1 MNKKT
6 ISVLICFAMCMGT
19 LQGVPLEKVSAANDK
34 TISLGQG
41 VGTNKDKTLNTS
53 VKEDTTGIVAKYNFD
68 NANGSKLLDVSGNG
82 NDATLVGGAKLIP
95 GKNGNSVELNGD
107 DGYVQLPDEIVKGL
121 TDFTITTWV
130 YMESSQGYQRIFDFG
145 NDTTTNMFLT
155 SSGGNAGAKGLAFC
169 ITTGGS
175 SKEEKIQKGTELE
188 SGKWVHVA
196 LVVSGNTGTLY
207 ENGKKVGENTNM
219 TLNPSKLGVTTKN
232 YIGKSQY
239 GDPNFHGQVDD
250 FCIYNRALSG
260 TEIAGM
266 LQLSDKD
273 IVEGD
278 KASINIGNTAASDLV
293 LPTTGPSGSNISW
306 KSDNENVISNT
317 GKVTPPLSGQPDIK
331 VKLIATITKGS
342 ESATREFNVIVK
354 GSLPDEECVKKD
366 KEAIY
371 IGNIFTIDSDLKL
384 PVTGANG
391 STITWE
397 SKNTSVIT
405 NDGKVTRPEAGSG
418 NVNVVLMATIS
429 KGSVKDTREFDAT
442 VVQKAKES
450 KIISI
455 PEIDLETSLGTA
467 PELPIVVTVTKDD
480 KSVGLAN
487 VTWDNIDASKYAAA
501 GSFKVEGTVEGTT
514 IKAVA
519 NVRVSPFT
527 IKTKFNMEKL
537 QPSKMLTASVK
548 ATNADVNSK
557 QVLVI
562 VGLFDKD
569 DTMKNISYISK
580 EIKPG
585 GSEDLDAGFKLPE
598 DVNGYKAKVF
608 VWGGTN
614 LNDTN
619 MQPLSRVSELT
630 TDSTVV
636 SSLAAKDFDLGKVT
650 LQSSIFTDHRDKD
663 YTYLLSVN
671 DDQMLYNFRSAAGLD
686 LKGAQPL
693 TGWDAPDCNLR
704 GHSTGHYLS
713 ALALAYASSGDV
725 KFKNKI
731 EYMIAELKKCQDAM
745 SVKCSPG
752 FLSGYSEDQF
762 IKLEQYTTYPT
773 IWAPYYTLHKIMAGL
788 VDCYQFG
795 GNTQALEIAKKMGD
809 WVYGRLSKLP
819 KDQLQK
825 MWSMYIAGEFG
836 GMNEVMAKLYAI
848 TGDEKYLTTAK
859 YFDNPK
865 LFIPMANNKDTLG
878 GMHANQHIPQIIGAL
893 QIFDENKDPNYYNIV
908 SNFWDMVTGHH
919 IYSIGG
925 TGEGE
930 MFKDADKIAEF
941 IDDKDAETCAT
952 YNMLKLTRNLFL
964 HNTDAKYMDYYERA
978 LYNNILGSQDPN
990 PGTGGSCYF
999 TPLGP
1004 GEQRGYDTDGF
1015 SCCHGTGMENHVKYG
1030 DSIYFKSEDKST
1042 LYVNLYIPST
1052 LDFQEK
1058 GFKITQTGDYLTNQG
1073 TTITV
1078 DGEGQ
1083 LDIKLRV
1090 PYWVQNGYTVKING
1104 VKQNIAAA
1112 PGSYITLSRV
1122 WAKGDKIDI
1131 SMPFSFRL
1139 ERTPDDPT
1147 KASIMYGPLVMVGK
1161 SDSTD
1166 WIKLNLD
1173 STDISK
1179 SIAPTD
1185 DPLTFTTNGITLVPE
1200 YKASD
1205 CAYHAYFIVNK

>member
-6 ISVLICFAMCMGT
+6 ISALLCFAMCVGL
-19 LQGVPLEKVSAANDK
+19 LQGVSVEKVSAAND
-34 TISLGQG
+34 TNISVGQD
-41 VGTNKDKTLNTS
+41 VSTSKDKTLNTFE
-53 VKEDTTGIVAKYNFD
+53 KEDTASIVAKYNFD
-68 NANGSKLLDVSGNG
+68 SVNGNKVLDASGNG
-82 NDATLVGGAKLIP
+82 NDATLIGGTKLVT
-95 GKNGNSVELNGD
+95 GKSGSAVELNGD
-107 DGYVQLPDEIVKGL
+107 DGYVQLPDGIVKNL
-121 TDFTITTWV
+121 SDFTIITWV

-145 NDTTTNMFLT
+145 NDTATNMFLT

-169 ITTGGS
+169 ITNGGS
-175 SKEEKIQKGTELE
+175 GKEEKIQKGTELE

-196 LVVSGNTGTLY
+196 ISVSGNTGTLY
-207 ENGKKVGENTNM
+207 ENGKKVGENSSM

-239 GDPNFHGQVDD
+239 GDPNFHGQIDD
-250 FCIYNRALSG
+250 FCIYKRALSG

-266 LQLSDKD
+266 VDLSDKD

-278 KASINIGNTAASDLV
+278 KASINIGDTVTSDLV
-293 LPTTGPSGSNISW
+293 LPTTGSAGSSISW
-306 KSDNENVISNT
+306 KSDNENIISNT
-317 GKVTPPLSGQPDIK
+317 GKVTTPVSGQPDAI
-331 VKLIATITKGS
+331 VRLTSTITKGS
-342 ESATREFNVIVK
+342 ETVTREFNVTVK
-354 GSLPDEECVKKD
+354 AKVSDEESVKKD

-371 IGNIFTIDSDLKL
+371 IGNIFTIDADLKL
-384 PVTGANG
+384 PTTGTNG
-391 STITWE
+391 SIITWE
-397 SKNTSVIT
+397 SKDTNIITS
-405 NDGKVTRPEAGSG
+405 DGKITRPEAGSG
-418 NVNVVLMATIS
+418 NVNVVLIATIS
-429 KGSVKDTREFDAT
+429 KGSVKDTREFNAT
-442 VVQKAKES
+442 VVQKTKEAK
-450 KIISI
+450 IVSI
-455 PEIDLETSLGTA
+455 PEIDLETSLKSV
-467 PELPIVVTVTKDD
+467 PELPTVVTVIKDD
-480 KSVGLAN
+480 KSTGLGN
-487 VTWDNIDASKYAAA
+487 VTWDNIDVSKYAVA

-514 IKAVA
+514 IKVVA
-519 NVRVSPFT
+519 NIKVSPFT
-527 IKTKFNMEKL
+527 IKTTFNMDKL
-537 QPSKMLTASVK
+537 QSGKMLTANVK
-548 ATNADVNSK
+548 ASNTDVKST
-557 QVLVI
+557 QVLAI

-569 DTMKNISYISK
+569 DAMKNVSYISK

-585 GSEDLDAGFKLPE
+585 SSEDLDAGFKLPE

-608 VWGGTN
+608 IWGGTN

-619 MQPLSRVSELT
+619 MQPLSKVDQLT
-630 TDSTVV
+630 TESAAS
-636 SSLAAKDFDLGKVT
+636 SSLVAKGFDLGKVS

-663 YTYLLSVN
+663 YAYLLSVN

-686 LKGAQPL
+686 VKGAQPL
-693 TGWDAPDCNLR
+693 TGWDASDCNLR

-731 EYMIAELKKCQDAM
+731 DYMITELGKCQDAL
-745 SVKCSPG
+745 STKYSPG
-752 FLSGYSEDQF
+752 FLSGYSEEQF

-795 GNTQALEIAKKMGD
+795 GNTQALEISKKMGD

-865 LFIPMANNKDTLG
+865 LFTPMANNNDTLG

-893 QIFDENKDPNYYNIV
+893 QIFDENKDPNYYNIA
-908 SNFWDMVTGHH
+908 SNFWNMVTGHH

-930 MFKDADKIAEF
+930 MFKNADKIAEF

-964 HNTDAKYMDYYERA
+964 HNPDAKYMDYYERA

-990 PGTGGSCYF
+990 SGTGGSCYF

-1004 GEQRGYDTDGF
+1004 GGQRGYDTDGF
-1015 SCCHGTGMENHVKYG
+1015 TCCHGTGMENHVKYG
-1030 DSIYFKSEDKST
+1030 DSVYFKSEDKST
-1042 LYVNLYIPST
+1042 LYVNLYMPST

-1058 GFKITQTGDYLTNQG
+1058 GFKITQTGDYLTEQG
-1073 TTITV
+1073 TAITV

-1090 PYWVQNGYTVKING
+1090 PYWIQKGYTVRING
-1104 VKQNIAAA
+1104 VVQKITAT

-1122 WAKGDKIDI
+1122 WTKGDKIDI

-1147 KASIMYGPLVMVGK
+1147 KVSIMYGPLVMVGK

-1166 WIKLNLD
+1166 WIKLTLD

-1179 SIAPTD
+1179 SITPTK